1 MSGTKLAA
9 ACIVLLSATAAFLA
23 GVGLATAPPVGQLPA
38 GPSSAIVTARGELV
52 AIALPH
58 RAGGRV
64 WRIAKAPNAAV
75 LREVSEA
82 DVGDQVVLVFKARA
96 KGTTSIA
103 LGLTRGERTTAYESR
118 HYTVTVRP

>member
-1 MSGTKLAA
+1 MSGTKLSA
-9 ACIVLLSATAAFLA
+9 ACIVGLSATAAVFA

-38 GPSSAIVTARGELV
+38 GASSSIVTARGELV

-64 WRIAKAPNAAV
+64 WRIANAPNPSL

-82 DVGDQVVLVFKARA
+82 DVGDQVVLVFNAEA
-96 KGTTSIA
+96 QGMTSFA
-103 LGLTRGERTTAYESR
+103 LGLTRGKRTTASESR
-118 HYTVTVRP
+118 HYMVTVRP

>member
-9 ACIVLLSATAAFLA
+9 ACIVSLSATAAFFA
-23 GVGLATAPPVGQLPA
+23 GVGLATAPPVGPLPTR
-38 GPSSAIVTARGELV
+38 PSSAIVTARGELV

-58 RAGGRV
+58 RTGGRV

-82 DVGDQVVLVFKARA
+82 DVGDQVVLVFKTRA
-96 KGTTSIA
+96 QGTTSFA
-103 LGLTRGERTTAYESR
+103 LGLTRAERATAYESR
-118 HYTVTVRP
+118 YYTVTVRP

>member
-1 MSGTKLAA
+1 MGRLERTSVQGGPARSPVSPSQPIPQSNEGEDEMSGTKLAA
-9 ACIVLLSATAAFLA
+9 ACIVSLSASSACFA

-38 GPSSAIVTARGELV
+38 GPSSSIVTARGELV

-58 RAGGRV
+58 RSGGRV

-82 DVGDQVVLVFKARA
+82 DV
-96 KGTTSIA
+96 
-103 LGLTRGERTTAYESR
+103 
-118 HYTVTVRP
+118 